1 MSCDTHWRQYIVHGP
16 GLSRDILLPSLA
28 VAGHVI
34 EFQYRGLALVSRDK
48 HYTCDVLQSRF
59 FQHYNIIHIFVI
71 RDRENSLSHF
81 LLSDLTNH
89 ESRKTPYVLLA
100 NGTHKLRIEKISFRT
115 FCYRTSQ
122 ITCREKRLICTF
134 GCRTPQFTYRGNPLS
149 YFRSDILFQEN
160 PLMHFCYRIPHK
172 SISSKVFQSGQ

>member
-89 ESRKTPYVLLA
+89 ESRKTPYVLLD
-100 NGTHKLRIEKISFRT
+100 NGSHKTRIEKITFRT

-122 ITCREKRLICTF
+122 ITFREKRLMYF
-134 GCRTPQFTYRGNPLS
+134 WLS
-149 YFRSDILFQEN
+149 DPTIHVSW
-160 PLMHFCYRIPHK
+160 K
-172 SISSKVFQSGQ
+172 SPFVLSVRYPISRKSPDAFLLLYTSQIN